1 MEDKNKS
8 ALITVND
15 KYAVVAEGTEAL
27 NKESLG
33 LINKIIA
40 ESDLEKSKDL
50 TYLFNINQNKK
61 TLVRVNKLS
70 DLLDTMTQ
78 QALIRFTT
86 KPDEISNKELM
97 DGLKIVQ
104 DLIERGQRQAAG
116 VNDVSQP
123 LIQINQQTNSVN
135 IGGDG
140 NETQLSRDSRE
151 RVKNAVLDLLN
162 GITKQ
167 NSSTNI
173 ETTDFI
179 DISKQNDDIIEAEI
193 IEENNNNE

>member
-1 MEDKNKS
+1 MDDKNKS
-8 ALITVND
+8 ALITIND

-27 NKESLG
+27 NKDSLDI
-33 LINKIIA
+33 INKIIA
-40 ESDLEKSKDL
+40 EQDLEKSKDL

-116 VNDVSQP
+116 IESQAP

-135 IGGDG
+135 IGETG
-140 NETQLSRDSRE
+140 NNQLNRDSRE
-151 RVKNAVLDLLN
+151 RVKNAVLDLLKGLN
-162 GITKQ
+162 Q
-167 NSSTNI
+167 NQDQVI
-173 ETTDFI
+173 EADFI
-179 DISKQNDDIIEAEI
+179 DSTVQ
-193 IEENNNNE
+193 EEDTSDEE